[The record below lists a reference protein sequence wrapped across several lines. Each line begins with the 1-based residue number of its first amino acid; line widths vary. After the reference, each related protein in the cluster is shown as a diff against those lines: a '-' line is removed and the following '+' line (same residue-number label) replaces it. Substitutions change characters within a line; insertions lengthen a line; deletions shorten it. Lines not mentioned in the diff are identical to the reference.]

1 VGEQKNHPLLFEM
14 LRSFTTLAE
23 TLNLSRAVEQMGTTR
38 QTVRRHIST
47 LEQLKGE
54 RLFIVDDRQYHLTEA
69 GRHALQEAQDIQ
81 ARGLSWLNSE
91 AGHLGGLHHIVK
103 RDEEGWFFYLQQ
115 HSLQKVWTGS
125 SELLKVG
132 IRCWAEAGGEITN
145 EAFDL
150 IRPYLMVFRRASVG
164 WVCSAVGGES
174 SYATWYGK
182 RWEYSAVGREVP
194 RLPGGQEHASQ
205 LHQPFEE
212 VRASRGMRYDHIHTR
227 MDRGEAGLTE
237 PISFKRLLLGC
248 RYPDDSFA
256 LASLVVR
263 SHDLQ
268 IDGVSQQEIETM
280 PADLLM
286 DDILPK
292 PSDGKDNSP

>member
-1 VGEQKNHPLLFEM
+1 MAEQKNHPLLFEM

-47 LEQLKGE
+47 LEQIKGE

-81 ARGLSWLNSE
+81 ARGLSWLNNE
-91 AGHLGGLHHIVK
+91 AGHRGGLHHIVK
-103 RDEEGWFFYLQQ
+103 REGAGWYFYLQQ
-115 HSLQKVWTGS
+115 HSIQKVWTGQ
-125 SELLKVG
+125 SELLKAGVK
-132 IRCWAEAGGEITN
+132 CWAEAEGEITH

-150 IRPYLMVFRRASVG
+150 VRPYLMVFRRASVG
-164 WVCSAVGGES
+164 WVCSGVGGKS

-182 RWEYSAVGREVP
+182 QWEYSAVGREVP
-194 RLPGGQEHASQ
+194 RLPGGQTHASQ

-212 VRASRGMRYDHIHTR
+212 VRASRGMRYDHIHTL
-227 MDRGEAGLTE
+227 MDRGVEGQTE

-263 SHDLQ
+263 SHDLE
-268 IDGVSQQEIETM
+268 ISGVSQAEIETM

-286 DDILPK
+286 DEISPK
-292 PSDGKDNSP
+292 PSGGQDKFA